1 MKNKTTT
8 GYTLIE
14 VIIALAIFAVLGAMS
29 VGLLSRAFD
38 TKARLKAQLD
48 PLAAL
53 ELATARITYDT
64 AQVVNHAAGKK
75 PAFIGEA
82 TSVTFSRG
90 GFVSPDNTQ
99 STLRRITL
107 SCKDAKLTRKTGS
120 ILDDTHTDA
129 DSTEEQVLL
138 ESLDDCSF
146 SYLFPEDDTEKKTTF
161 PRAIKL
167 HLSLHKL
174 GDIMLMFPI
183 SGGQT

>member
-1 MKNKTTT
+1 MKNRTIT

-38 TKARLKAQLD
+38 TKARLKAQLA
-48 PLAAL
+48 PLKTLA
-53 ELATARITYDT
+53 LATARITHDT
-64 AQVVNHAAGKK
+64 AQVVNKAAGKK
-75 PAFIGEA
+75 PAFIGEPS
-82 TSVTFSRG
+82 SVTFTRG

-99 STLRRITL
+99 NTLRRVTL
-107 SCKDAKLTRKTGS
+107 SCKNTTLIRNTAS
-120 ILDDTHTDA
+120 NLDNTDTD
-129 DSTEEQVLL
+129 DTEEQVLL
-138 ESLDDCSF
+138 ESLENCSF
-146 SYLFPEDDTEKKTTF
+146 SYLFPEDDTDNKPTF

-183 SGGQT
+183 LAGQT